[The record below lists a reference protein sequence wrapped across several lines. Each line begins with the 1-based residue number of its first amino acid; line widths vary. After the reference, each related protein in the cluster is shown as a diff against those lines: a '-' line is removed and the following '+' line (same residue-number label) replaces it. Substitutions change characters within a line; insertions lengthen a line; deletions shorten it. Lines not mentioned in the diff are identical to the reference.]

1 MLRKVKTFAIIES
14 DEIIQQLPADATLK
28 AIDIVIKG
36 TATFNT
42 TLIEK
47 HAESLLK
54 QVQLRANGN
63 TIKSMRG
70 YSLYALDNCLQGE
83 QLYKHVPLT
92 DTAIGKE
99 FALMYRLWMQDPTGL
114 FPNRTL
120 FDTRPFK
127 DNLDIKVSTLTK
139 AEMYTVP
146 GTVTLTN
153 MTCEIWYDDAEI
165 SSRPQVGGALFIQ
178 EYELDYP
185 VTAISETYDWKE
197 KGRTI
202 RSFLMTVLDNIGEY
216 NDDVIDKIVLRLNGK
231 VDYIREV
238 DWEMLKYHTVL
249 NTGLNKDEISVGTA
263 FWDFDPKRQGLPL
276 LTPEYSQIEF
286 IPYRETGATA
296 PVITV
301 VRRSIASIQ
310 ALLGR

>member
-1 MLRKVKTFAIIES
+1 MLRKVKSFAITES
-14 DEIIQQLPADATLK
+14 DENIQQLPADATLK
-28 AIDIVIKG
+28 AIDVVIKG

-83 QLYKHVPLT
+83 RLYKNVPLT
-92 DTAIGKE
+92 DTGIGKE
-99 FALMYRLWMQDPTGL
+99 FALIYRLWMQDPTGL

-127 DNLDIKVSTLTK
+127 DNLDIKVATLTK

-153 MTCEIWYDDAEI
+153 MVCEIWYDDAEI
-165 SSRPQVGGALFIQ
+165 SSRPQVGGSLFIQ

-185 VTAISETYDWKE
+185 ITGLSEIFDWKE

-202 RSFLMTVLDNIGEY
+202 RSFLMTAIDNTGEY

-249 NTGLNKDEISVGTA
+249 NTGLDKDEISIGTA
-263 FWDFDPKRQGLPL
+263 FWDFDAKRQGLPL
-276 LTPEYSQIEF
+276 LTPEFAQIEF